1 MELARIDHPGV
12 AVEQKR
18 VLTFRD
24 GFKGMQ
30 DGMFFN

>member
-12 AVEQKR
+12 AAEQKR
-18 VLTFRD
+18 VLTSR
-24 GFKGMQ
+24 GRFKGMQ

>member
-12 AVEQKR
+12 AFEQKR
-18 VLTFRD
+18 ALTFWG

-30 DGMFFN
+30 DGMFFY